1 MVQTLAISENL
12 TLKYL
17 LSPSLGC
24 RSISISLILAIWA
37 KCWAFCN
44 TWGN

>member
-24 RSISISLILAIWA
+24 RSISISSTLVTWA
-37 KCWAFCN
+37 KCWGFWN
-44 TWGN
+44 TWDS